1 MDLKNTEE
9 VKKVVEKWK
18 ADMGP
23 GGETDIEEFMVHVK
37 ESEAYL
43 ERTVLL
49 NLNYFEET
57 TDCIV
62 EGITIKRKR
71 IQTGTG
77 PRDAIDKI
85 SINVTLPERAQRI
98 PRQPHND

>member
-1 MDLKNTEE
+1 MDLRDTEE

-23 GGETDIEEFMVHVK
+23 GGETDIEEFMMHIK
-37 ESEAYL
+37 EREAYL
-43 ERTVLL
+43 GRTVLL

-62 EGITIKRKR
+62 EEITIKRKR

>member
-1 MDLKNTEE
+1 MDLKDTEE

-23 GGETDIEEFMVHVK
+23 GGETDIEEFMMHIK
-37 ESEAYL
+37 EREAYL
-43 ERTVLL
+43 GRTVLL

-71 IQTGTG
+71 IQTGSG
-77 PRDAIDKI
+77 PRNTIDKI
-85 SINVTLPERAQRI
+85 SISLTLPELPQRML
-98 PRQPHND
+98 RQSHND